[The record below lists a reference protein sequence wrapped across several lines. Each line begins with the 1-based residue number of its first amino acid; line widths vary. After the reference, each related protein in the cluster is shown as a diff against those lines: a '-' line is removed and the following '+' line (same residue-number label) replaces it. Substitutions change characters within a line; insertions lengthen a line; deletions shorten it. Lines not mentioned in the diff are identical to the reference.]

1 MRKPQTKQE
10 YLEQLHDAL
19 QASGVKDANDIIEDY
34 EEYFAHSTAKGYS
47 ITESIH
53 RLPSIKE
60 LAESYGSDI
69 SKEMTSPAGKSPQPS
84 RNGRRVLFAV
94 TVLSELVILPF
105 AFVAA
110 LLLGCA
116 GISGVSLLSAGLLM
130 AMPQGILGSITVPH
144 PPLPQLLPAMA
155 LFMAG
160 GMAILGVTL
169 IIAERSYSALR
180 MSIVLKR
187 WMLTGKHSNHLKLIP
202 SVSKRTRRILYAT
215 ALIATL
221 SVIAS
226 MILLVVIAA
235 ITTGSP
241 AFFRSWK
248 I

>member
-1 MRKPQTKQE
+1 MKKPQTKQE

-19 QASGVKDANDIIEDY
+19 RVSGIPDANDIIEDY

-47 ITESIH
+47 ITESIR

-60 LAESYGSDI
+60 LAESYASDVN
-69 SKEMTSPAGKSPQPS
+69 KETITLAGKSPQPS
-84 RNGRRVLFAV
+84 RNGRRALFVV
-94 TVLSELVILPF
+94 TLLSELVIFPF
-105 AFVAA
+105 AFVGA
-110 LLLGCA
+110 LLLACA
-116 GISGVSLLSAGLLM
+116 GVSGVSLIVAGLLM
-130 AMPQGILGSITVPH
+130 VMPESVLGSIMVPH
-144 PPLPQLLPAMA
+144 PPLPQLLPAIA
-155 LFMAG
+155 LFMAS

-202 SVSKRTRRILYAT
+202 SVSKRTRQILYGI

-221 SVIAS
+221 SVVAS
-226 MILLVVIAA
+226 MILLIVIAS

-241 AFFRSWK
+241 AFLKSWK